1 MAVSISPD
9 GVPTD
14 LHIFQKRGS
23 GSAKTK
29 NPTQLNKGG
38 VTMKPYLKY
47 GDWYIPGFSI
57 KFPTETEAWEYID
70 SLT

>member
-14 LHIFQKRGS
+14 LHIFQKGVRFP
-23 GSAKTK
+23 KTK
-29 NPTQLNKGG
+29 TPIQFNKGG

>member
-1 MAVSISPD
+1 MA
-9 GVPTD
+9 
-14 LHIFQKRGS
+14 LFFYNLKRVF

-29 NPTQLNKGG
+29 NPTQLNKGN
-38 VTMKPYLKY
+38 

-57 KFPTETEAWEYID
+57 KFPTEAEAWEYIN